1 MSAVI
6 IRSPLNTLRYVPI
19 AGAGEWHVRDERAE
33 GGGGSKGGAGQ
44 GQVRGH
50 GLVTG
55 VITSNAD
62 TLPSVH
68 LPLSS
73 RPQASA
79 PPLRITSSAP
89 PLWIRRKRPDGLSA
103 MFV

>member
-1 MSAVI
+1 M
-6 IRSPLNTLRYVPI
+6 
-19 AGAGEWHVRDERAE
+19 RDARAE
-33 GGGGSKGGAGQ
+33 GGGKGGAGQ

-73 RPQASA
+73 RPQASPHSA
-79 PPLRITSSAP
+79 REHNLSVAIVDSAEALRTCPPYLFES
-89 PLWIRRKRPDGLSA
+89 
-103 MFV
+103 